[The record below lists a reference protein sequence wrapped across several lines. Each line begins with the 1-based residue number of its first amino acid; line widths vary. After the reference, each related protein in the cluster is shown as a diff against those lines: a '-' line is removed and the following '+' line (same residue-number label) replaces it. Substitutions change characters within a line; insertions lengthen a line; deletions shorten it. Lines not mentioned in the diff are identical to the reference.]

1 MVAAAAFRRDASP
14 VDILGG
20 MTMPERRTLAQL
32 AMRRR
37 LRVGGP
43 QYPFPGGLTAWID
56 AVAMYSSAPDPATSR
71 G

>member
-1 MVAAAAFRRDASP
+1 
-14 VDILGG
+14 
-20 MTMPERRTLAQL
+20 MPERRTLAQL